1 MTIKEVKTQKEVRQ
15 FLDLNKMSYKN
26 DPHWIQPLDKD
37 IEAVFDPKKNPL
49 FQQKGA
55 CKRWLL
61 FNPQKEVIGR
71 IAAFVNPKY
80 KEAQPT
86 GGIGFFEVIED
97 QKAAFLL
104 LDHAQRSEEHTS
116 ELQSRGHL

>member
-15 FLDLNKMSYKN
+15 FLDLPKKIYKN

-86 GGIGFFEVIED
+86 GGIGFFEVIE
-97 QKAAFLL
+97 
-104 LDHAQRSEEHTS
+104 RSEEHTS
-116 ELQSRGHL
+116 ELQSR

>member
-15 FLDLNKMSYKN
+15 FLDLPKKIYKN

-49 FQQKGA
+49 FQQKGE

-61 FNPQKEVIGR
+61 FNPQNEVIGR

-80 KEAQPT
+80 KDAQPT
-86 GGIGFFEVIED
+86 DGIVFLAVIED
-97 QKAAFLL
+97 QKAVF
-104 LDHAQRSEEHTS
+104 
-116 ELQSRGHL
+116 HLFEPRQ